1 MTTMSK
7 NQSDG
12 VKPGAARPHRPRVHL
27 LVVKKKDLL
36 RPMLSFGDLL
46 LTFPPDFFW
55 KANEASRT
63 TGTIL
68 HLVRPGI
75 L

>member
-1 MTTMSK
+1 
-7 NQSDG
+7 
-12 VKPGAARPHRPRVHL
+12 
-27 LVVKKKDLL
+27 
-36 RPMLSFGDLL
+36 MLSFGDLL